1 MLILIAAI
9 TENYA
14 IGKDNDMIYHISED
28 LKYFKKVTMGSTIIM
43 GRKTFES
50 IGKPLPG
57 RHNIIVT
64 KGHVD
69 IPEIPENTTVE
80 VISDLKSIIKRAKES
95 EDKYFVIGGG
105 EIYRQ
110 TIGYADMLYITVI
123 RETVKDADVFFP
135 LIPYNFYIES
145 KDGPFIDDK
154 TGVEFMFYRIVPARY
169 DMDFIPP
176 SPPAFDTQIFK

>member
-110 TIGYADMLYITVI
+110 TIG
-123 RETVKDADVFFP
+123 
-135 LIPYNFYIES
+135 
-145 KDGPFIDDK
+145 
-154 TGVEFMFYRIVPARY
+154 
-169 DMDFIPP
+169 
-176 SPPAFDTQIFK
+176 